1 LSLVNNHL
9 TMAPPSRRLLVRE
22 LELPMTY
29 QMRHGEQLLPR
40 QTDSIR
46 EPLLSALRA
55 VDQLAR
61 VPTGAG
67 KVSEADVRAV
77 LGLRRSRER
86 FFDAD
91 LFADPAWD
99 ILLELYAADLGQQ
112 HLSVTSVCLGAAV
125 PGTTALRWIGVLE
138 KKMLIQRRADRLD
151 GRRVFLMLTEAG
163 KDLMDQFFRKV
174 PAGVIVT

>member
-1 LSLVNNHL
+1 
-9 TMAPPSRRLLVRE
+9 
-22 LELPMTY
+22 MTY
-29 QMRHGEQLLPR
+29 QPRHGEHLLAR

-55 VDQLAR
+55 VDQLAS
-61 VPTGAG
+61 VPTLPG
-67 KVSEADVRAV
+67 KVSEADVRTI

-86 FFDAD
+86 FFDAE

-99 ILLELYAADLGQQ
+99 ILLELYVAELGQR

-138 KKMLIQRRADRLD
+138 KKGLIQRRADRLD
-151 GRRVFLMLTEAG
+151 GRRIFLMLTEAG
-163 KDLMDQFFRKV
+163 KDAMNRFFRTV
-174 PAGVIVT
+174 PAGVILI